1 MDNTAHESTA
11 ATAAATDNI
20 QAASHDA
27 STAVQYIVIRLGNEQ
42 YGINIKYVE
51 NIARMQTIT
60 RVPKAQ
66 PYFVGVI
73 NLRGEI
79 VPVMSLRR
87 RFGIEEDVVT
97 NSTRIII
104 IKPEQQATV
113 GFIVDSVKEVVT
125 LEGDQ
130 IEKPVSNKNDGN
142 AFIGAVGKHGDELIS
157 LLSISAV
164 INDKEQA

>member
-1 MDNTAHESTA
+1 MDNAVHETTAMT
-11 ATAAATDNI
+11 
-20 QAASHDA
+20 HDA
-27 STAVQYIVIRLGNEQ
+27 EMAETTHDSSNTVQYIVIRLGNEQ

-87 RFGIEEDVVT
+87 RFGIEEDVIT

-125 LEGDQ
+125 LEEEQ
-130 IEKPVSNKNDGN
+130 VEKPVSNNTDVN
-142 AFIGAVGKHGDELIS
+142 TFIAAVGKHGDELIS
-157 LLSISAV
+157 LLNIGTV
-164 INDKEQA
+164 INDKDQA

>member
-1 MDNTAHESTA
+1 MDNSAHDITA
-11 ATAAATDNI
+11 AGHGEAD
-20 QAASHDA
+20 
-27 STAVQYIVIRLGNEQ
+27 AVQYIVVRLGNEQ

-51 NIARMQTIT
+51 NIARMQKIT

-87 RFGIEEDVVT
+87 RFGIEDDVIT
-97 NSTRIII
+97 GSTRIII

-113 GFIVDSVKEVVT
+113 GFIVDSVKEVVS
-125 LEGDQ
+125 LSEDR
-130 IEKPVSNKNDGN
+130 IEKPVTSKDDGN
-142 AFIGAVGKHGDELIS
+142 TFIGAVGKHGNELIS
-157 LLSISAV
+157 LLSIASV
-164 INDKEQA
+164 IDDKEQA

>member
-1 MDNTAHESTA
+1 MDN
-11 ATAAATDNI
+11 ATHDTI
-20 QAASHDA
+20 HDA
-27 STAVQYIVIRLGNEQ
+27 EAVVTANGEVAHDSLTAVQYIVIRLGNEQ

-51 NIARMQTIT
+51 NIARMQAIT
-60 RVPKAQ
+60 RVPKSQ

-87 RFGIEEDVVT
+87 RFEIEEDEIT
-97 NSTRIII
+97 NNTRIII

-125 LEGDQ
+125 LEEDQ
-130 IEKPVSNKNDGN
+130 IEPVSNKTDGN
-142 AFIGAVGKHGDELIS
+142 TFIGAVGKHGEELIS

>member
-1 MDNTAHESTA
+1 MASNQTEIIESR
-11 ATAAATDNI
+11 DK
-20 QAASHDA
+20 Q
-27 STAVQYIVIRLGNEQ
+27 VKQYIVVQIGSEK
-42 YGINIKYVE
+42 YGIDISYVDNIV
-51 NIARMQTIT
+51 RMQKIT

-66 PYFVGVI
+66 PYFKGII

-87 RFGIEEDVVT
+87 RFGIEEDVIT

-125 LEGDQ
+125 LEEEQ
-130 IEKPVSNKNDGN
+130 VEKPVSNNTDVN
-142 AFIGAVGKHGDELIS
+142 TFIAAVGKHGDELIS
-157 LLSISAV
+157 LLNIGTV
-164 INDKEQA
+164 INDKDQA